1 MFFESKI
8 WNILY
13 LNMKMDILC
22 LFMKIKYEKKRVLY
36 LFGILFVEVFLK
48 LLRTPDKAGQLYTC
62 RIIFLTLKF

>member
-1 MFFESKI
+1 
-8 WNILY
+8 
-13 LNMKMDILC
+13 MDILC

-62 RIIFLTLKF
+62 MIIFLTLKF

>member
-48 LLRTPDKAGQLYTC
+48 LLRTPDKAG
-62 RIIFLTLKF
+62 